1 MAQDNYRKIK
11 LLKLLELLRLDTD
24 EEHPMTTSQICARL
38 DEMGIIC
45 DRRTLSKDIALLNE
59 QGYEVMDASVGH
71 EKGYYVEDRSFSVPE
86 LKVLIDAVQAAS
98 FITPRKTEELVSKLA
113 ALGGSHRAEILKR
126 NIVNF
131 KTTKH
136 SNEQIFYNVDA
147 LEQAI
152 SGQKKILFRYFD
164 LNEYGQKV
172 YRREGHR
179 YVVEPIALVFNEDNY
194 YMLCYSSRHQ
204 KTSTYRVDRM
214 DAVTVLDEAITD
226 TAVALKN
233 EIGVYTEQVFK
244 MYAGEP
250 VDIVIEFTD
259 ALIGVV
265 FDKFGEDTKM
275 IRSGAHK
282 CVATVKVQ
290 LSPVF
295 WGWLFQF
302 AGEMNLLSPPTVL
315 EAYRAHLA
323 RIDQPLP

>member
-24 EEHPMTTSQICARL
+24 EQHPMTTNQICTRL

-59 QGYEVMDASVGH
+59 QGYEIMDTTVGH
-71 EKGYYVEDRSFSVPE
+71 EKGYYVEDRSFSIPE
-86 LKVLIDAVQAAS
+86 LKILMDAVQAAS
-98 FITPRKTEELVSKLA
+98 FITEKKTAELLEKIA
-113 ALGGSHRAEILKR
+113 ALGGSHRAEILKS

-136 SNEQIFYNVDA
+136 SNEHIFYNVDA

-152 SGQKKILFRYFD
+152 SEQKKILFRYFTLD
-164 LNEYGQKV
+164 ENGGKV
-172 YRREGHR
+172 YRRDGHR

-194 YMLCYSSRHQ
+194 YLLCYSSRHE

-214 DAVTVLDEAITD
+214 DSVSVLDDPITD
-226 TAVALKN
+226 TAIALKA
-233 EIGVYTEQVFK
+233 EIADYTEQVFK
-244 MYAGEP
+244 MYAGE
-250 VDIVIEFTD
+250 VYDLVIEFSD
-259 ALIGVV
+259 ELIGTV

-275 IRSGAHK
+275 IRSGDHK

-290 LSPVF
+290 TSPVF

-302 AGEMNLLSPPTVL
+302 AGQMKILSPEELAV
-315 EAYRAHLA
+315 EYKERAKL
-323 RIDQPLP
+323 ITG

>member
-11 LLKLLELLRLDTD
+11 LVKLLELLQLDTD
-24 EEHPMTTSQICARL
+24 EQYPMTTSQICARL

-59 QGYEVMDASVGH
+59 QGYEIMDTNVGH
-71 EKGYYVEDRSFSVPE
+71 EKGYYVEDRSFSIPE
-86 LKVLIDAVQAAS
+86 LKILMDAVQAAS
-98 FITPRKTEELVSKLA
+98 FITAKKTDELLGKIA
-113 ALGGSHRAEILKR
+113 ALGGSHRAEILGGSV
-126 NIVNF
+126 VNF

-152 SGQKKILFRYFD
+152 HRQKKVLFRYFD

-172 YRREGHR
+172 YRRDGHR

-204 KTSTYRVDRM
+204 KTSTYRIDRM
-214 DAVTVLDEAITD
+214 EAVTVLEDSITD
-226 TAVALKN
+226 TAIALKD
-233 EIGVYTEQVFK
+233 EIGPYTEQVFK
-244 MYAGEP
+244 MYAGEA
-250 VDIVIEFTD
+250 VDIVIEFKD
-259 ALIGVV
+259 SLIGVV

-275 IRSGAHK
+275 MRCGEEK

-290 LSPVF
+290 ISPVF

-302 AGEMNLLSPPTVL
+302 AGEMQLLSPEPLVQ
-315 EAYRAHLA
+315 EYKERAKL
-323 RIDQPLP
+323 ITG

>member
-1 MAQDNYRKIK
+1 MVQDNYRKIK

-24 EEHPMTTSQICARL
+24 EQHPMTTNQICARL

-59 QGYEVMDASVGH
+59 QGYEVMDTTVGH
-71 EKGYYVEDRSFSVPE
+71 EKGYYVEDRSFSIPE
-86 LKVLIDAVQAAS
+86 LKILMDAVQAAS
-98 FITPRKTEELVSKLA
+98 FITDKKTQELLEKIAV
-113 ALGGSHRAEILKR
+113 LGGSHQAEILKG

-152 SGQKKILFRYFD
+152 DQQKKVLFRYFD
-164 LNEYGQKV
+164 LDEHGQKA

-214 DAVTVLDEAITD
+214 EAVTVLEDPITE

-233 EIGVYTEQVFK
+233 EIGPYTEQVFK
-244 MYAGEP
+244 MYAGEA
-250 VDIVIEFTD
+250 VDIVIEFND
-259 ALIGVV
+259 SLIGVV
-265 FDKFGEDTKM
+265 FDKFGEGTKM
-275 IRSGAHK
+275 MRSGEHK

-290 LSPVF
+290 ISPVF

-302 AGEMNLLSPPTVL
+302 AGEMKLLSPESL
-315 EAYRAHLA
+315 AQEYKERAKL
-323 RIDQPLP
+323 IIG

>member
-1 MAQDNYRKIK
+1 MVQDNYRKIK

-24 EEHPMTTSQICARL
+24 EQHPITTSQICARL
-38 DEMGIIC
+38 DGMGIVC

-59 QGYEVMDASVGH
+59 QGYEVMDTPVGH
-71 EKGYYVEDRSFSVPE
+71 EKGYYVEDRSFSIPE
-86 LKVLIDAVQAAS
+86 LKILLDAVQAAS
-98 FITPRKTEELVSKLA
+98 FITEKKSAELVDKLA
-113 ALGGSHRAEILKR
+113 NLGGSHRAEILKS

-152 SGQKKILFRYFD
+152 DQQKKVLFRYFD
-164 LNEYGQKV
+164 LNELGEKV

-194 YMLCYSSRHQ
+194 YMLCYSSRYQ
-204 KTSTYRVDRM
+204 KTSTYRIDRM
-214 DAVTVLDEAITD
+214 DSVTVLEEPITE

-233 EIGVYTEQVFK
+233 EVGPYTEQVFK
-244 MYAGEP
+244 MYAGEA
-250 VDIVIEFTD
+250 VDIVIEFQD
-259 ALIGVV
+259 SLIGVV

-275 IRSGAHK
+275 MRSGEHK

-290 LSPVF
+290 ISPVF

-302 AGEMNLLSPPTVL
+302 AGEMKLLSPESL
-315 EAYRAHLA
+315 AQEYKERAKL
-323 RIDQPLP
+323 ITG

>member
-1 MAQDNYRKIK
+1 MVQDNYRKIK

-24 EEHPMTTSQICARL
+24 ELNPMTTNQICTRL

-59 QGYEVMDASVGH
+59 QGYEIMDTSVGH
-71 EKGYYVEDRSFSVPE
+71 EKGYYVADRSFSIPE
-86 LKVLIDAVQAAS
+86 LKILMDAVQAAS
-98 FITPRKTEELVSKLA
+98 FITGRKTRELVEKIA
-113 ALGGSHRAEILKR
+113 ELGGSHRAEILKS
-126 NIVNF
+126 NIVKF

-152 SGQKKILFRYFD
+152 DEQKKVLFRYFD
-164 LNEYGQKV
+164 LNEHGQKV
-172 YRREGHR
+172 YRRDGHR
-179 YVVEPIALVFNEDNY
+179 YVVEPIAMVFNEDNY

-214 DAVTVLDEAITD
+214 EAVEVLEEGITETAI
-226 TAVALKN
+226 ALKA
-233 EIGVYTEQVFK
+233 EIGPYTEQVFK
-244 MYAGEP
+244 MYAGEA
-250 VDIVIEFTD
+250 VDIVIEFND
-259 ALIGVV
+259 SLIGVV

-275 IRSGAHK
+275 MRCGDRK

-290 LSPVF
+290 ISPVF

-302 AGEMNLLSPPTVL
+302 AGEMKLLSPDSLVQ
-315 EAYRAHLA
+315 EYIARA
-323 RIDQPLP
+323 RQITG

>member
-11 LLKLLELLRLDTD
+11 LLKLMELLRLDTD
-24 EEHPMTTSQICARL
+24 EQHPMTTNQICARL
-38 DEMGIIC
+38 DAIGIIC
-45 DRRTLSKDIALLNE
+45 DRRTLSRDIALLNE
-59 QGYEVMDASVGH
+59 QGYEIMDTTVGH
-71 EKGYYVEDRSFSVPE
+71 EKGYYVEDRSFSIPE
-86 LKVLIDAVQAAS
+86 LKILMDAVQAAS
-98 FITPRKTEELVSKLA
+98 FITEKKTAELLEKIA
-113 ALGGSHRAEILKR
+113 NLGGSHRAEILKG

-136 SNEQIFYNVDA
+136 SNEHIFYNVDA

-152 SGQKKILFRYFD
+152 DRQKKILFRYFD
-164 LNEYGQKV
+164 LDENGEKV

-194 YMLCYSSRHQ
+194 YMLCYSSRHE

-226 TAVALKN
+226 TAVALKE
-233 EIGVYTEQVFK
+233 EIAGYTEQVFK
-244 MYAGEP
+244 MYAGET
-250 VDIVIEFTD
+250 VDLVIEFD
-259 ALIGVV
+259 DSLIGVV
-265 FDKFGEDTKM
+265 FDKFGEGTKM

-290 LSPVF
+290 ISPVF

-302 AGEMNLLSPPTVL
+302 AGEMKILSPEDMTL
-315 EAYRAHLA
+315 AYKQRAKL
-323 RIDQPLP
+323 ISG

>member
-24 EEHPMTTSQICARL
+24 EQHPMTTNQICARL
-38 DEMGIIC
+38 DAMGIIC

-59 QGYEVMDASVGH
+59 QGYEVMSAPVGH
-71 EKGYYVEDRSFSVPE
+71 EKGYYVEDRSFSIPE
-86 LKVLIDAVQAAS
+86 LKILLDAVQAAS
-98 FITPRKTEELVSKLA
+98 FITEKKTAELVDKIVS
-113 ALGGSHRAEILKR
+113 LGGSHRAEILKG

-152 SGQKKILFRYFD
+152 DQQKKVLFRYFD
-164 LNEYGQKV
+164 LDEHGQKV

-179 YVVEPIALVFNEDNY
+179 YAVEPIALVFNEDNY

-204 KTSTYRVDRM
+204 KTSTYRIDRM
-214 DAVTVLDEAITD
+214 DSVTVLEDAITE
-226 TAVALKN
+226 TAIALKN
-233 EIGVYTEQVFK
+233 EVGPYTEQVFK
-244 MYAGEP
+244 MYAGEA
-250 VDIVIEFTD
+250 VDIVIEFKD
-259 ALIGVV
+259 SLIGVV

-275 IRSGAHK
+275 MRSGEHK
-282 CVATVKVQ
+282 CVASVKVQ
-290 LSPVF
+290 ISPVF

-302 AGEMNLLSPPTVL
+302 AGEMKVLSPETL
-315 EAYRAHLA
+315 AQEYKQRAKL
-323 RIDQPLP
+323 IIG

>member
-24 EEHPMTTSQICARL
+24 EQHPMTTNQICARL

-59 QGYEVMDASVGH
+59 QGYEIMDTTVGH
-71 EKGYYVEDRSFSVPE
+71 EKGYYVEDRSFSIPE
-86 LKVLIDAVQAAS
+86 LKILMDAVQAAS
-98 FITPRKTEELVSKLA
+98 FITEKKSAELLEKIA
-113 ALGGSHRAEILKR
+113 ALGGSHRAEILKS

-136 SNEQIFYNVDA
+136 SNEHIFYNVDA

-152 SGQKKILFRYFD
+152 SEQKKILFRYFTLD
-164 LNEYGQKV
+164 ETGSKT
-172 YRREGHR
+172 YRRGGHR

-194 YMLCYSSRHQ
+194 YLLCYSSRHE

-214 DAVTVLDEAITD
+214 DSVTVLDDPITD
-226 TAVALKN
+226 TAIALKAD
-233 EIGVYTEQVFK
+233 IADYTEQVFK
-244 MYAGEP
+244 MYAGE
-250 VDIVIEFTD
+250 VYDLVIEFSD
-259 ALIGVV
+259 ELIGTV

-275 IRSGAHK
+275 IRSGEHK

-290 LSPVF
+290 TSPVF

-302 AGEMNLLSPPTVL
+302 AGQMKILSPEELAT
-315 EAYRAHLA
+315 EYKERAKL
-323 RIDQPLP
+323 ITG

>member
-24 EEHPMTTSQICARL
+24 EQHPMTTSQICARL
-38 DEMGIIC
+38 DAMGIVC

-59 QGYEVMDASVGH
+59 QGYEVMDTTVGH
-71 EKGYYVEDRSFSVPE
+71 EKGYYVEDRSFSIPE
-86 LKVLIDAVQAAS
+86 LKILLDAVQAAS
-98 FITPRKTEELVSKLA
+98 FITEKKTAELVDKIA
-113 ALGGSHRAEILKR
+113 NLGGSHRAEILKG

-147 LEQAI
+147 LEQAVDQ
-152 SGQKKILFRYFD
+152 QKKVLFRYFD
-164 LNEYGQKV
+164 LNEHGQKV

-214 DAVTVLDEAITD
+214 ESVTVLEDAITE
-226 TAVALKN
+226 TAIALKD
-233 EIGVYTEQVFK
+233 EIGPYTEQVFK
-244 MYAGEP
+244 MYAGEA
-250 VDIVIEFTD
+250 VDIVIEFRD
-259 ALIGVV
+259 SLIGVV

-275 IRSGAHK
+275 MRSGEHK

-290 LSPVF
+290 ISPVF

-302 AGEMNLLSPPTVL
+302 AGEMKVLSPEFVIEEYKKHIALL
-315 EAYRAHLA
+315 EQQL
-323 RIDQPLP
+323 

>member
-11 LLKLLELLRLDTD
+11 LVKLLELLQLDTD
-24 EEHPMTTSQICARL
+24 EQYPMTTSQICARL

-59 QGYEVMDASVGH
+59 QGYEIMDTNVGH
-71 EKGYYVEDRSFSVPE
+71 EKGYYVEDRSFSIPE
-86 LKVLIDAVQAAS
+86 LKILMDAVQAAS
-98 FITPRKTEELVSKLA
+98 FITAKKTDELLGKIA
-113 ALGGSHRAEILKR
+113 ALGGSHRAEILGGSV
-126 NIVNF
+126 VNF

-152 SGQKKILFRYFD
+152 HRQKKVLFRYFD

-172 YRREGHR
+172 YRRDGHR

-204 KTSTYRVDRM
+204 KTSTYRIDRM
-214 DAVTVLDEAITD
+214 EAVTVLEDSITD
-226 TAVALKN
+226 TAIALKD
-233 EIGVYTEQVFK
+233 EIGPYTEQVFK
-244 MYAGEP
+244 MYAGEA
-250 VDIVIEFTD
+250 VDIVIEFKD
-259 ALIGVV
+259 SLIGVV

-275 IRSGAHK
+275 MRCGEHK

-290 LSPVF
+290 ISPVF

-302 AGEMNLLSPPTVL
+302 AGEMQLLSPEPLVQ
-315 EAYRAHLA
+315 EYKERAKLNTG
-323 RIDQPLP
+323 

>member
-24 EEHPMTTSQICARL
+24 EQHPMTTNQICTRL

-59 QGYEVMDASVGH
+59 QGYEIMDTTVGH
-71 EKGYYVEDRSFSVPE
+71 EKGYYVEDRSFSIPE
-86 LKVLIDAVQAAS
+86 LKILMDAVQAAS
-98 FITPRKTEELVSKLA
+98 FITEKKTAELLEKIA
-113 ALGGSHRAEILKR
+113 ALGGSHRAEILKS

-136 SNEQIFYNVDA
+136 SNEHIFYNVDA

-152 SGQKKILFRYFD
+152 SEQKKILFRYFTLD
-164 LNEYGQKV
+164 ENGGKV
-172 YRREGHR
+172 YRRDGHR

-194 YMLCYSSRHQ
+194 YLLCYSSRHE

-214 DAVTVLDEAITD
+214 DSVSVLDDPITD
-226 TAVALKN
+226 TAIALKA
-233 EIGVYTEQVFK
+233 EIADYTEQVFK
-244 MYAGEP
+244 MYAGE
-250 VDIVIEFTD
+250 VYDLVIEFSD
-259 ALIGVV
+259 ELIGTV

-275 IRSGAHK
+275 IRSGDHK

-290 LSPVF
+290 TSPVF

-302 AGEMNLLSPPTVL
+302 AGQMKILSPEEL
-315 EAYRAHLA
+315 AAEYKERARL
-323 RIDQPLP
+323 ITG

>member
-11 LLKLLELLRLDTD
+11 LLKLMELLRMDTD
-24 EEHPMTTSQICARL
+24 EQHPMTTNQICARL

-59 QGYEVMDASVGH
+59 QGYEVMDTSVGH
-71 EKGYYVEDRSFSVPE
+71 EKAYFVEDRSFSIPE
-86 LKVLIDAVQAAS
+86 LKILMDAVQAAS
-98 FITPRKTEELVSKLA
+98 FVTEKKTAELLEKIA
-113 ALGGSHRAEILKR
+113 ALGGSHRGEILKG

-152 SGQKKILFRYFD
+152 DQQKKVLFRYFD
-164 LNEYGQKV
+164 LNEHREKV
-172 YRREGHR
+172 YRRDGHR

-204 KTSTYRVDRM
+204 KISTYRVDRM
-214 DAVTVLDEAITD
+214 EAVQVLEDSITD
-226 TAVALKN
+226 TAVTLKG
-233 EIGVYTEQVFK
+233 EIGPYTEQVFK
-244 MYAGEP
+244 MYAGEA
-250 VDIVIEFTD
+250 VDIVIEFQD
-259 ALIGVV
+259 NLIGVV

-275 IRSGAHK
+275 MRCGDHK

-290 LSPVF
+290 ISPVF

-302 AGEMNLLSPPTVL
+302 AGEMKLLSPEELTREYKERARTV
-315 EAYRAHLA
+315 
-323 RIDQPLP
+323 IG

>member
-24 EEHPMTTSQICARL
+24 EQHPMTTNQICARL
-38 DEMGIIC
+38 DAMGIIC

-59 QGYEVMDASVGH
+59 QGYEVMDTSVGH
-71 EKGYYVEDRSFSVPE
+71 EKGYYVEDRSFSIPE
-86 LKVLIDAVQAAS
+86 LKILLDAVQAAS
-98 FITPRKTEELVSKLA
+98 FITQKKTAELVDKIAS
-113 ALGGSHRAEILKR
+113 LGGSHRAEILKS

-136 SNEQIFYNVDA
+136 SNEHIFYNVDA

-152 SGQKKILFRYFD
+152 AQQQKVLFRYFD
-164 LNEYGQKV
+164 LNEYGEKV

-194 YMLCYSSRHQ
+194 YMLCYSARHE

-214 DAVTVLDEAITD
+214 DAVTVLEEPITEN
-226 TAVALKN
+226 AVVLKS
-233 EIGVYTEQVFK
+233 EIAEYTEQVFK
-244 MYAGEP
+244 MYAGEA
-250 VDIVIEFTD
+250 VDIVIEFKD
-259 ALIGVV
+259 SLIGVV

-275 IRSGAHK
+275 IRSGEHK

-290 LSPVF
+290 TSPVF

-302 AGEMNLLSPPTVL
+302 AGEMRVLSPETLVQ
-315 EAYRAHLA
+315 EYKQRAKL
-323 RIDQPLP
+323 ITG